1 MFEVIKALPVK
12 LALILLALACLLG
25 WILFQAGKHEARISG
40 GTNKQ
45 LIATASASDKAAE
58 PTITPGN
65 IITVEGNQ
73 VSPQT
78 IVGGT
83 VIPARDVTLTAQLSG
98 QVRFLAGREG
108 DGFTQNTLLV
118 GIDADQLQA
127 KRQAA
132 VAMLQNAQAEINNAQ
147 VEYQR
152 EILSPKSQS
161 LSRSG
166 GMGLPLMFDQMF
178 TRPFSDIMPGG
189 IGGDTVLDR
198 NADLH
203 AVSTRLNQAQ
213 GSYMQA
219 KSQIDEIDAQIADSR
234 INTPFPGIILERMV
248 ETGDIIQ
255 IGTPLLRYA
264 DLSQL
269 QIEAQVPASIVSR
282 LSKNMI
288 IPVRLGDAEFETNA
302 RVEQIFPTADARRR
316 TVTVKFDLPNNSR
329 AIPGMYVELFLPG
342 NRTLQ
347 EAVPVVPLASVMFNG
362 SLPTV
367 RVVGEDNQ
375 LQLRMVRLGERMAN
389 NRIAVISGLRIGE
402 RIVSRP

>member
-213 GSYMQA
+213 GRYMQA

-402 RIVSRP
+402 RILSRP